1 MSQKMW
7 LENNSV
13 HHSKINLGEHS
24 QNLLGTQ
31 ICFVF
36 DIEHK

>member
-1 MSQKMW
+1 ML
-7 LENNSV
+7 LENNSA
-13 HHSKINLGEHS
+13 HNSEINLGEHS

-31 ICFVF
+31 ICFLF